1 MAFIAYKR
9 PKDGG
14 ADDQDSSSWEPEVLV
29 LRINLD
35 MKARSASAKELAR
48 CPFDYVP
55 SMMVLS
61 GPRLFVANQANSSSI
76 EGDEDTTLRLFSWPE
91 RRYVPLPEML
101 PSVYLNAYPDYFL
114 SLGII
119 NESTIA
125 LQILTYTPSRT
136 VDDDDDGGNAE
147 EYTPLSDTD
156 HFLIATIGL
165 PSPPSPGL
173 HFLPRDAMIH
183 HEYNGPNVNDVVIWI
198 CDKVAHLEGEID
210 SHAWTVF
217 EITLDFAQ
225 LFQFQF
231 QRRKGVHSVGG
242 GGDEAEADSF
252 RYNKSEKPNMNTERI
267 ETISHGGGGGGGG
280 RDKLLHIG
288 FPIQQEPLN
297 TPNPPPAAA
306 PPPLPP
312 SPSPPPLKFDLVQK
326 RITNF
331 PFFRLLRSLG
341 KGFRVARLEMMPD
354 LSSPGSSRSTIYP
367 IIYDTRTCPQFD
379 TSRLMAWSPLVPS
392 DVTVSLQSSISVDD
406 EQEQEQADVDLS
418 PESRLYLF
426 DGVEATGIFVFVLND
441 GDVCVLRY
449 GHA

>member
-14 ADDQDSSSWEPEVLV
+14 AGDQDSSSWEPEVLV

-76 EGDEDTTLRLFSWPE
+76 EEDEDTALRLFSWPE

-125 LQILTYTPSRT
+125 LQILTYTPSRA
-136 VDDDDDGGNAE
+136 VDDDDDGGDGK
-147 EYTPLSDTD
+147 EYTHLSDTD

-231 QRRKGVHSVGG
+231 QRRKGDHSVGG
-242 GGDEAEADSF
+242 GGDETEADLF
-252 RYNKSEKPNMNTERI
+252 RYNKSEKPNTERI
-267 ETISHGGGGGGGG
+267 GTISHGGGGGG

-288 FPIQQEPLN
+288 FPIQQEPL
-297 TPNPPPAAA
+297 TTLNPPPPPAVAL
-306 PPPLPP
+306 PPP
-312 SPSPPPLKFDLVQK
+312 PPPLKFDLVQK

-379 TSRLMAWSPLVPS
+379 TSTLVAWSPLVPS

-406 EQEQEQADVDLS
+406 EQEHEQADVDLS